1 MDLRALGV
9 EINCISDCI
18 SCLVAMKHVLQGK
31 KVGHLMSAKRRAD
44 GM

>member
-9 EINCISDCI
+9 EINCISSCI
-18 SCLVAMKHVLQGK
+18 SCLVAMKQYFTRK
-31 KVGHLMSAKRRAD
+31 KHLMSAERKAD